1 MLDKFKDI
9 GSQVVSK
16 TGDAVGGI
24 TSSVKG
30 GMESLSNTASNMTDT
45 LNEKAVR
52 ASTAQVCTILQIA
65 LDELKSKPLSEQRVT
80 LTAAV
85 NFGVAALEMQVH
97 VDPANKHDAAPPVS
111 TSSNI

>member
-1 MLDKFKDI
+1 MLDKLKDI

-24 TSSVKG
+24 TTSVKG
-30 GMESLSNTASNMTDT
+30 GMESLATSAGNMTDT

-65 LDELKSKPLSEQRVT
+65 LDELQSKPLSEQRVT

-97 VDPANKHDAAPPVS
+97 TEPAARQDPVAIKS
-111 TSSNI
+111 T

>member
-1 MLDKFKDI
+1 MLDKLKDI

-16 TGDAVGGI
+16 TGDAVDGI

-65 LDELKSKPLSEQRVT
+65 LDELKSKPLSDQRVT

-97 VDPANKHDAAPPVS
+97 VDPADRRDDVAI
-111 TSSNI
+111 TSV